1 MTERPDA
8 QDYRNRGERDAAY
21 WRELCERLVNAKP
34 LMEEPMSAPWHD
46 YREKAIDEAKAELAR
61 INAEAL
67 R

>member
-8 QDYRNRGERDAAY
+8 TDYRNKGERDAAY
-21 WRELCERLVNAKP
+21 WRELWERYIAS
-34 LMEEPMSAPWHD
+34 EEGEPGV
-46 YREKAIDEAKAELAR
+46 AIYEEAVRELAR